1 MYVYMYVCDCVSIAS
16 TYLQAIRCCCTYLL
30 TQDEETYKVVKGLSE
45 VRLCGVCEPLLE
57 CATGNRN
64 ILHVCCEAGNA
75 TVEMRLGD
83 TDPMKEGGGRSW
95 SVGW

>member
-1 MYVYMYVCDCVSIAS
+1 M
-16 TYLQAIRCCCTYLL
+16 
-30 TQDEETYKVVKGLSE
+30 
-45 VRLCGVCEPLLE
+45 CEPLLE